1 MCCMDFIIEYYYN
14 GRHERLFELTTYT
27 KKLKFVQIGYL
38 TERSYFRQSFARNG
52 PGLSVNRV

>member
-1 MCCMDFIIEYYYN
+1 MDFIIEYYYN